1 MLAKSWS
8 IIHNIFKRAGRLINN
23 HDTYIVDL
31 DANSKGLS
39 LADAI
44 RDKSIDSSLQSRSL
58 STFSVGCY
66 TGGELSIT
74 SADTGISFSN
84 AIFRNVY
91 SLASSSHSQLLPHT
105 GTLFN
110 VTSVCRFPD
119 KQSSDIQNLI
129 MEQSNSYA
137 PNTLLRTDNG
147 FIEYYDQSFALAHC
161 HLSRSHYLGHL
172 HSGKRKGFKIYD
184 IERPLPTFTSFGNIL
199 IYDNRDPRRKG
210 IRLLSIAEMYR
221 INLFSESQEIFF
233 RSVHAQQACK
243 WIASCIPPGMLH
255 TIYAH
260 VYDDLQLEKE
270 AVQLYYRSLAFKSSE
285 PYLDPGGD
293 SPFNSPTPNLS
304 KQFEHMYSLG
314 TSSFFGNVMG
324 HLFGFAP
331 SSTEDLQSPTFHN
344 NQVDLDVSKKRHVN
358 PQTSSSAR
366 DTTCRAAIKR
376 MYDFHRAYHSPNSVA
391 KMCTSVVLILG

>member
-8 IIHNIFKRAGRLINN
+8 IIHNIFKRAGGLINN
-23 HDTYIVDL
+23 HDTYIADL
-31 DANSKGLS
+31 VSNSKGLS

-44 RDKSIDSSLQSRSL
+44 RDKSADGSLQTRSL

-74 SADTGISFSN
+74 SADIGTSFSN

-91 SLASSSHSQLLPHT
+91 SLSSSARAKLLPHK

-110 VTSVCRFPD
+110 ITSVCRFPD

-172 HSGKRKGFKIYD
+172 NSGKRKGFKIYD

-210 IRLLSIAEMYR
+210 VRLLSIAEMHR
-221 INLFSESQEIFF
+221 VNLFSESQIKFF
-233 RSVHAQQACK
+233 RSFHAQQACK

-255 TIYAH
+255 TIYTH
-260 VYDDLQLEKE
+260 IYDDLQLEKE
-270 AVQLYYRSLAFKSSE
+270 AYDSYYRSLAGLSSE
-285 PYLDPGGD
+285 PYSDPGGD
-293 SPFNSPTPNLS
+293 SRFESPTPNLS
-304 KQFEHMYSLG
+304 NMFETMYSHG
-314 TSSFFGNVMG
+314 TSSFFGNVMC

-344 NQVDLDVSKKRHVN
+344 N
-358 PQTSSSAR
+358 
-366 DTTCRAAIKR
+366 
-376 MYDFHRAYHSPNSVA
+376 
-391 KMCTSVVLILG
+391 